1 MMPKHAGP
9 APPIGPPAD
18 RSSDAERPVVPARA
32 DAAPSTSRS
41 LVVVS
46 NRLPFTVD
54 RRPEGVRI
62 RRSPGGLVAALE
74 PALAQRG
81 GVWVGWTGAAR
92 EDDDT
97 AAGAPPAATE
107 NVQYRAV
114 PLTAHEIALYYAG
127 FANRT
132 IWPLFHYFVG
142 QTQIDSAT
150 WRAYERVNERF
161 AQVAADASDDE
172 ALVWVHDYQLLR
184 VPHHLRRLA
193 PRRRIAFF
201 LHIPFPA
208 ADVLRVLPWSRD
220 LIQGMLAADL
230 VGVHIPSYADH
241 VLTCAER
248 LLGCE
253 VDRGAGLVRFE
264 GREVSVEAHPISI
277 DVAEV
282 ERLAEQAARGSD
294 APDTPV
300 AEILGVDRLDYT
312 KGIHERML
320 AVERLLERH
329 PGLRR
334 RIAFT
339 QVMVPSRERVAEYG
353 ELKREIDET
362 VGRINGRFSERGWSP
377 IRYLVRSLP
386 PAELVALYRQAD
398 VALVTP
404 LRDGMNLVAKE
415 YVAAQLD
422 DDGVLVLSEMA
433 GAADELQEALL
444 VNPFDV
450 DEVADA
456 LHRALQMPLDER
468 RARMSALRHRVRAND
483 VRVWVERFLDASE
496 RAGLRA
502 RNTVASPA
510 DALQRML
517 APWLAR
523 RSTVA
528 LFLDYDGTLTP
539 IVPRPEDAQLSE
551 AARQTLDQAA
561 RTPNLD
567 IVIVSGRAL
576 ADLQQRVG
584 VPGLTYV
591 GNHGFE
597 IEGPGISFRH
607 DELERWRAALEAAA
621 AELDLLTA
629 SGARVERKGASVAFH
644 VRTVPEGERRRLE
657 RQAEALLRRRRLRVS
672 LGKGLIEGRP
682 PVPWDKGHA
691 VLHVLVHRHGAD
703 WPSRVSALYIGDD
716 RTDEDAFRS
725 LEGIG
730 RSIRVGPTAGGAS
743 YADYRLPDPDA
754 VLVLLRWFAS
764 GAFAGAKS

>member
-1 MMPKHAGP
+1 MVPKHAGP

-18 RSSDAERPVVPARA
+18 RSSDPERPVAPARV
-32 DAAPSTSRS
+32 DAAPSTPRS

-46 NRLPFTVD
+46 NRLPFTVE
-54 RRPEGVRI
+54 RRPEGVRV

-92 EDDDT
+92 EDGD
-97 AAGAPPAATE
+97 AAGRAPPAAAE
-107 NVQYRAV
+107 QVQYRAV

-161 AQVAADASDDE
+161 AQVAAEASDDE

-201 LHIPFPA
+201 LHVPFPA

-220 LIQGMLAADL
+220 LIQGMLASDL
-230 VGVHIPSYADH
+230 VGVHIRSYADH

-264 GREVSVEAHPISI
+264 GREVSVEVHPISI
-277 DVAEV
+277 DVAEI
-282 ERLAEQAARGSD
+282 ERLAARAAPGGD
-294 APDTPV
+294 ATV

-312 KGIHERML
+312 KGIHERLL
-320 AVERLLERH
+320 AIERLLERH

-339 QVMVPSRERVAEYG
+339 QVLVPSRERVAEYG

-502 RNTVASPA
+502 RNTVASAA
-510 DALQRML
+510 DAVQRML

-539 IVPRPEDAQLSE
+539 IVPSPEDAQLSE
-551 AARQTLDQAA
+551 AARQALEQAA

-576 ADLQQRVG
+576 ADVQQRVG

-607 DELERWRAALEAAA
+607 AELDRWRAALEAAA
-621 AELDLLTA
+621 AELDPLAA
-629 SGARVERKGASVAFH
+629 SGAPAWRFTCGPCPRASAA
-644 VRTVPEGERRRLE
+644 G
-657 RQAEALLRRRRLRVS
+657 S
-672 LGKGLIEGRP
+672 SGRP
-682 PVPWDKGHA
+682 KRCYGVVGS
-691 VLHVLVHRHGAD
+691 G
-703 WPSRVSALYIGDD
+703 SRRA
-716 RTDEDAFRS
+716 RA
-725 LEGIG
+725 
-730 RSIRVGPTAGGAS
+730 
-743 YADYRLPDPDA
+743 
-754 VLVLLRWFAS
+754 
-764 GAFAGAKS
+764 